1 MHPFARQ
8 PHVIGTLSS
17 TSSWILLRLS
27 KKSPACLAGNEK
39 IELCIWKNSTNFFF
53 SSAWFFFLSSSC
65 VLGRIGYIWITQPS
79 WQEVACFFTR
89 AGKIREEQNWS
100 RRKNWCDDKI
110 LKHTQIS
117 DWLLFQQILHNIFG
131 ERDIFSGVCSYFGDE
146 CALIMH
152 RVHIRIANRWIGT
165 NASDAQG
172 SIRRTEVLIWS
183 QKWWWLPLAIK
194 GSSTLVKPF
203 FAHGNPSSFMET
215 SFAHEGAGEER
226 EVLNDY
232 LWQQC
237 KFECEKH

>member
-1 MHPFARQ
+1 MLYVPFHARRLESSWGWVKNH
-8 PHVIGTLSS
+8 PHV
-17 TSSWILLRLS
+17 W
-27 KKSPACLAGNEK
+27 LAMRKLNYLEK
-39 IELCIWKNSTNFFF
+39 FHK
-53 SSAWFFFLSSSC
+53 FFFLVGLTFFLVVVVCAGSHRLHLNHAAILAGSSLLFWTC
-65 VLGRIGYIWITQPS
+65 
-79 WQEVACFFTR
+79 
-89 AGKIREEQNWS
+89 
-100 RRKNWCDDKI
+100 RKNSWGAKLESEEKLMWRQDGKA
-110 LKHTQIS
+110 QIS

-152 RVHIRIANRWIGT
+152 RVHIRVANRWIGT
-165 NASDAQG
+165 NASDARG
-172 SIRRTEVLIWS
+172 SIRRTEVLISS

-203 FAHGNPSSFMET
+203 FVHGNPSSFMET